1 MSYFLVGQREKVIAS
16 SFFPPLFHYII
27 IRLHTYVYVPFVA
40 LVTEQKSEQKLNAFK
55 IIDLTQ
61 HSVCAQV
68 NDKNTNVA
76 RAIGDISIE
85 FLLRTCGLFE
95 LNHPSTLS
103 AFFLLYKPFRE
114 WFAFKTKLKTTDW
127 FLFALLRQHR
137 DNRDRFEFNEMKTS
151 NHMRKR

>member
-27 IRLHTYVYVPFVA
+27 IGLHTYVYVPFVA

-103 AFFLLYKPFRE
+103 AFFSLVQIVSRVICIQNQTQNDWLVFVRII
-114 WFAFKTKLKTTDW
+114 KTTTNVHP
-127 FLFALLRQHR
+127 RQPR
-137 DNRDRFEFNEMKTS
+137 PIRI
-151 NHMRKR
+151 